1 MRPLALFTSLLLS
14 AAVISSVGF
23 QCGSTEMTSARL
35 YITRSDW
42 DNAIRNLEAEVAKNS
57 KNEEAWYLLGRVKA
71 EKNDFAGM
79 NDGFN
84 HALEVGKTY
93 AKEIHDVRF
102 NYWGRYLNSG
112 VESFNKAKDS
122 AQYHDKAIRAF
133 ETAIVIIPDSGIAYK
148 DLAFCYLSKNDMR
161 KALG

>member
-14 AAVISSVGF
+14 TAVISSVGF

-84 HALEVGKTY
+84 HGLEGGKTY

-102 NYWGRYLNSG
+102 DY
-112 VESFNKAKDS
+112 
-122 AQYHDKAIRAF
+122 
-133 ETAIVIIPDSGIAYK
+133 
-148 DLAFCYLSKNDMR
+148 
-161 KALG
+161 